1 MKHCG
6 RLEKELVLRKHRTHL
21 QIVTEVL
28 DKCIKPQ
35 KKTSLMYSTNLSY
48 KMVTDYLSELQE
60 AELLEVSALSENKYF
75 TTAKG
80 REYLKR
86 YREVQAIADLPAR
99 S

>member
-1 MKHCG
+1 MKYSG
-6 RLEKELVLRKHRTHL
+6 RMEEELVLRKHRTYL

-86 YREVQAIADLPAR
+86 YRELQAIADLSAR